1 MSRVPLT
8 HTAGYALGL
17 VALTNAMSLLDRNI
31 LAILSPRIKHDIGV
45 GDAEMGLLYGTVFA
59 LFFALFSLPLGRL
72 ADGWVRTRLLGI
84 TLAFWS
90 VATALAAAAHG
101 FALLALSR
109 LGVGIGEG
117 AAQPAGFSLVFDHYA
132 KPRRGFATAVIAA
145 AIALGLGGS
154 SVLGGVAADWW
165 DHLYAGGAAPLG
177 LKGWQFAFLVAALPG
192 FILAALLWRMPEP
205 RRGRLDGIDSPPDP
219 HPFRASLAV
228 LGAVTPGFN
237 WLAFAI
243 RRAGARYWSVNLVA
257 TILVVAGAM
266 VLTRITS
273 TLSPRPP
280 LHFGALAVSPHALQ
294 WGVVGFGALVVVNL
308 LQRLRLADRPTYEVI
323 TRSPA
328 LLLCMGI
335 AALQMMINYGTMG
348 FTPSFLMKHYG
359 LSPATTGLQFGVLA
373 GALGIIGPMLAGPL
387 SDRINSRFPGAGR
400 AGVTLV
406 SLGVS
411 PLIAIW
417 VYHAPDPATFYT
429 RFVLYSLI
437 LTAWYPPL
445 LALMFGQVLPRMRG
459 ITTSLYIIVYTLF
472 GIGIGPFVVGMIAD
486 ANGGDLAAAILSIN
500 WVAPAIVVMLIALA
514 LCARRD
520 EERLIERARRGGEVL
535 TLEPMR
541 NAQPQA
547 AGAAGGALEDSARP

>member
-1 MSRVPLT
+1 VSVARLT
-8 HTAGYALGL
+8 HSAGYALAL
-17 VALTNAMSLLDRNI
+17 VALTNTISLLDRNI
-31 LAILSPRIKHDIGV
+31 LAILAPRIKHDIGI

-59 LFFALFSLPLGRL
+59 LFYALFSLPLGRL

-117 AAQPAGFSLVFDHYA
+117 AAQPAGISLVMDHYA
-132 KPRRGFATAVIAA
+132 KPRRGFAMAAIAA

-154 SVLGGVAADWW
+154 LVIGGVAADWW
-165 DHLYAGGAAPLG
+165 DHQHAGGTAPLG

-192 FILAALLWRMPEP
+192 FVVAALLWRMPEP
-205 RRGRLDGIDSPPDP
+205 QRGRLDGITSPPDA
-219 HPFRASLAV
+219 HPFRASLAL
-228 LGAVTPGFN
+228 LGAVTPGSN
-237 WLAFAI
+237 WVALAL

-257 TILVVAGAM
+257 TILTVAGATL
-266 VLTRITS
+266 LTRVTS
-273 TLSPRPP
+273 AFSPRPP

-308 LQRLRLADRPTYEVI
+308 MQRLRLADRPTFEVI

-328 LLLCMGI
+328 LLLCFGI

-359 LSPATTGLQFGVLA
+359 LSPASTGLQFGVLA
-373 GALGIIGPMLAGPL
+373 AALGMIGPLIAGPL
-387 SDRINSRFPGAGR
+387 SDRVNVRFPGAGR
-400 AGVTLV
+400 VWVTLV

-417 VYHAPDPATFYT
+417 TYHAPHPAAFYA
-429 RFVLYSLI
+429 RFVFYSLV

-445 LALMFGQVLPRMRG
+445 YAVMFEQVLPRMRG
-459 ITTSLYIIVYTLF
+459 ITASLYIVVYTLF
-472 GIGIGPFVVGMIAD
+472 GIGIGPFLVGMIAD
-486 ANGGDLAAAILSIN
+486 ANGGDLAAAILAIN
-500 WVAPAIVVMLIALA
+500 WVAPAIVVMLLALA
-514 LCARRD
+514 RRVNRD
-520 EERLIERARRGGEVL
+520 EAGLIERARRGGEVV
-535 TLEPMR
+535 
-541 NAQPQA
+541 A
-547 AGAAGGALEDSARP
+547 APAPVPTA